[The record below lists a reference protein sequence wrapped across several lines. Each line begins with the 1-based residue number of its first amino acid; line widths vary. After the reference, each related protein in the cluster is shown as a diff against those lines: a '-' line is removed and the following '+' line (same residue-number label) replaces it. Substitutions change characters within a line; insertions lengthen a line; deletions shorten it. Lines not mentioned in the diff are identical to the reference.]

1 MSLSNLS
8 TSTCVQ
14 QPVKSELKLTCQR
27 FEPEVPMSPDD
38 AHSAQNKNSH
48 FGDEVSVGN
57 GTERSAKL
65 SVFAFDGVWRLFSER
80 GLL

>member
-65 SVFAFDGVWRLFSER
+65 SVFAFDGV
-80 GLL
+80 